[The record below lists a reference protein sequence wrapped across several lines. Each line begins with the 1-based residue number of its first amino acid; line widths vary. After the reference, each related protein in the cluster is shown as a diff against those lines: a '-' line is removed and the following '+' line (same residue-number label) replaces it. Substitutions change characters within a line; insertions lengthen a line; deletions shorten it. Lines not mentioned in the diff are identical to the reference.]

1 VTEVRLTGQGVGAVS
16 SFAASTPLGP
26 VRAHVVA
33 TCWAG
38 AMTMS
43 RLRYG
48 EPDPTPDQLDA
59 IADTIAISHGVRPT
73 VRVIELAFHRPPEP
87 TP

>member
-1 VTEVRLTGQGVGAVS
+1 
-16 SFAASTPLGP
+16 
-26 VRAHVVA
+26 
-33 TCWAG
+33 
-38 AMTMS
+38 MTMG

-48 EPDPTPDQLDA
+48 EPDPTPDELDA